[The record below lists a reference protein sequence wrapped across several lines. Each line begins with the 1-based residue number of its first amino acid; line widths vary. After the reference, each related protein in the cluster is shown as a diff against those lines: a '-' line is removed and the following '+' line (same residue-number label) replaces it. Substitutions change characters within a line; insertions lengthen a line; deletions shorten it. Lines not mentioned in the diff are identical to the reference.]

1 MAIVSGCVWCGA
13 CVARCVRVV
22 CFGRFEDL
30 DELSG
35 GDVRC
40 GSFGIAGAEEPG
52 RFDREEVG
60 FGNGVDRF
68 GFCPSSVEEVE
79 NVERELFV
87 CGSRCGGVRDGCS
100 QYVGDAGRLE
110 ACRGCEKGDVR
121 CEIIRRLFE
130 VL

>member
-1 MAIVSGCVWCGA
+1 MAIIAGCVWCGA
-13 CVARCVRVV
+13 CVARCVRAG

-60 FGNGVDRF
+60 FGNRVNRF
-68 GFCPSSVEEVE
+68 GFRPSSVEEVE
-79 NVERELFV
+79 NV
-87 CGSRCGGVRDGCS
+87 
-100 QYVGDAGRLE
+100 
-110 ACRGCEKGDVR
+110 
-121 CEIIRRLFE
+121 
-130 VL
+130 